1 MPPKPR
7 GHPPKKRR
15 NLTGLQN
22 NSSLSVAPLATS
34 NSQACHNVRIIGLGD
49 AATARSEGSVMKDQA
64 SSEAE
69 DSDSEGEEMD
79 AEDYAE
85 SDWDELEDQE
95 FAERLVVMALEDN
108 PNDLD
113 WVPAKVRIRQTATK
127 KARPATYAKGPENF
141 QGCKGSSPALP

>member
-1 MPPKPR
+1 
-7 GHPPKKRR
+7 
-15 NLTGLQN
+15 
-22 NSSLSVAPLATS
+22 
-34 NSQACHNVRIIGLGD
+34 
-49 AATARSEGSVMKDQA
+49 MKDQA

-95 FAERLVVMALEDN
+95 FAERLVVMALEDD

-127 KARPATYAKGPENF
+127 KGNKLLN
-141 QGCKGSSPALP
+141 